1 MISVKM
7 RLMRFIRFLA
17 VLGVFSVSII
27 AADLGD
33 PAADLKIAKW
43 VKGEPAQVTGT
54 DHNVYV
60 VEFWATWCPPCRASI
75 PHLTEVQKRF
85 KDKNVIVVGIS
96 DEKEETVT
104 PFVKN
109 MGSKMEYRVAI
120 DENRKTAAGYMQA
133 YGINGI
139 PHSFVVRDKKVIWQG
154 HPMAGLD
161 QALEEITAGKY
172 DLAKAKAKLKAEAL
186 YDQFREAA
194 AEGDDAKA
202 DELAKQLQATVKDG
216 SFPGDS
222 FDPGKEKKE
231 LRLAML
237 QDQFRGA
244 VRSDDEKKASEF
256 GKKLQELDSSI
267 NLDALR
273 QDIAVEQLVDKY
285 WNTISARGESP
296 DMKKLGEQLPAKLK
310 NRPQLANNV
319 AWAMLTDKSV
329 VHRDVPLALQIS
341 KQACEDSQWKRGT
354 FIDTY
359 ARALFDS
366 GKKDEA
372 ITYQEKA
379 IAAAEDHEKAP
390 MTQILRSY
398 KEGKVPASE

>member
-1 MISVKM
+1 MH
-7 RLMRFIRFLA
+7 FIWVIAAL
-17 VLGVFSVSII
+17 LSFSTF

-33 PAADLKIAKW
+33 PAAELKIVKW
-43 VKGEPAQVTGT
+43 VKGEPPQVSGA

-109 MGSKMEYRVAI
+109 MGSKMDYRVAI

-139 PHSFVVRDKKVIWQG
+139 PHAFVVQDKKVIWQG

-161 QALEEITAGKY
+161 AALEQITSGKY
-172 DLAKAKAKLKAEAL
+172 DLTKAKAKFKAEAL

-202 DELAKQLQATVKDG
+202 DELAKEVQATVRDG

-222 FDPGKEKKE
+222 FDAAKEKRE
-231 LRLAML
+231 LRVAAL
-237 QDQFRGA
+237 QDEFRGA
-244 VRSDDEKKASEF
+244 VRSDDEKKASDF
-256 GKKLQELDSSI
+256 GKKLQQLDPSI
-267 NLDALR
+267 NLDHLR

-285 WNTISARGESP
+285 WNTISAPGESP
-296 DMKKLGEQLPAKLK
+296 DVKKIGEQLPAKLK
-310 NRPQLANNV
+310 NRAQLANNV
-319 AWAMLTDKSV
+319 AWAILTDKSV
-329 VHRDVPLALQIS
+329 LHRDIPLALQIS
-341 KQACEDSQWKRGT
+341 KQACEDSQWKRGGY
-354 FIDTY
+354 IDTY

-379 IAAAEDHEKAP
+379 IEAAEDHEKAP
-390 MTQILRSY
+390 MTETLRGY
-398 KEGKVPASE
+398 KAGKGRQSE

>member
-1 MISVKM
+1 MQ
-7 RLMRFIRFLA
+7 FIW
-17 VLGVFSVSII
+17 II
-27 AADLGD
+27 AALLSLSTFAAELGD
-33 PAADLKIAKW
+33 PAAELKIEKW
-43 VKGEPAQVTGT
+43 VKGEPTQVTGK
-54 DHNVYV
+54 DQNIYV

-104 PFVKN
+104 PFVKK
-109 MGSKMEYRVAI
+109 MGSKMDYRVAI
-120 DENRKTAAGYMQA
+120 DQNRKTATGYMEA

-139 PHSFVVRDKKVIWQG
+139 PHAFVVRETKVIWQG

-161 QALEEITAGKY
+161 KALEEITAGKY

-202 DELAKQLQATVKDG
+202 DELGKQLQAAVKAG

-222 FDPGKEKKE
+222 FDPVKEKKE

-237 QDQFRGA
+237 QDEFRGA
-244 VRSDDEKKASEF
+244 VMRKDDQKAAEA
-256 GKKLQELDSSI
+256 GKKLQELDPSI
-267 NLDALR
+267 NLDNLR
-273 QDIAVEQLVDKY
+273 EDLAAQQLVQKY
-285 WNTISARGESP
+285 WRSITGEGETG
-296 DMKKLGEQLPAKLK
+296 DRAKVGEQLPGKLK
-310 NRPQLANNV
+310 GRPDLANDI
-319 AWAMLTDKSV
+319 AWALLTEKSV
-329 VHRDVPLALQIS
+329 VHRDVPLALQLS
-341 KQACEDSQWKRGT
+341 KQACEDTNWKRGSL
-354 FIDTY
+354 IDTY

-366 GKKDEA
+366 GKKEDA

-379 IAAAEDHEKAP
+379 IAVAENGKKESLEQ
-390 MTQILRSY
+390 TLRSY
-398 KEGKVPASE
+398 KEGKVPPAE

>member
-1 MISVKM
+1 MQ
-7 RLMRFIRFLA
+7 
-17 VLGVFSVSII
+17 II
-27 AADLGD
+27 WIIAALLSLSTFAADLGD
-33 PAADLKIAKW
+33 PAAELKIAKW
-43 VKGEPAQVTGT
+43 VKGEPAQVTGN
-54 DHNVYV
+54 DRNIYV

-109 MGSKMEYRVAI
+109 MGSKMDYRVAI
-120 DENRKTAAGYMQA
+120 DQNRKTSAGYMED

-139 PHSFVVRDKKVIWQG
+139 PHAFVVRDKKVIWQG

-161 QALEEITAGKY
+161 EALEQITAGKY
-172 DLAKAKAKLKAEAL
+172 DLTKAKAKLKAEAL

-202 DELAKQLQATVKDG
+202 DELAKQLVPTVKDG

-222 FDPGKEKKE
+222 FDPAKEKKQ

-256 GKKLQELDSSI
+256 GKKLQEVDPSIKLDG
-267 NLDALR
+267 LR
-273 QDIAVEQLVDKY
+273 QDVAVEQLVDKY
-285 WNTISARGESP
+285 WQTISARGQSP
-296 DMKKLGEQLPAKLK
+296 EMTKLGEQLPAKLK
-310 NRPQLANNV
+310 SRPDLANNV
-319 AWAMLTDKSV
+319 AWAMLTEKSV
-329 VHRDVPLALQIS
+329 VHRDVPLAVQIS

-379 IAAAEDHEKAP
+379 IATAQDHEKES
-390 MTQILRSY
+390 MTKTLRCY
-398 KEGKVPASE
+398 KEGKLPSGE